1 MLVIIIDCSRSHR
14 LILFFFFFSY
24 VLSSIVTATDQT
36 NVELLKIR
44 LENMASVIYDEHKGY
59 CVTNEPINKVNENEG
74 IINNGLQ
81 TLPWDLYLPEET
93 DDLLLASDNTS
104 TSTPKPL
111 TKQEKRE
118 AKQLKKINASRRR
131 KLKREQELD
140 NKGESKFP
148 DFKPYLAKQELKA
161 LFSSIVKRTC
171 QNSEADAKIL
181 QYHSI
186 ALYKSDLEHILPG
199 EWLNDNNISLI
210 YELIIQIFIKHG
222 RKFSNQIQLLFPSLI
237 QLLMHFP
244 DDVESLL
251 PIDELKS
258 LKLIFLPINF
268 IDEMDVDLEDANNGD
283 HWSLGVL
290 SLLDN
295 TLYVYDSMQID
306 DDEISE
312 IQLKKL
318 VQKLQSC
325 NTIVHGKLKVRHL
338 KCDQQQ
344 NFDDCG
350 VYVIMITCYLIN
362 QLLHQD
368 EMSLDISR
376 VKFNPLDARLY
387 IMKLISRLIKE

>member
-14 LILFFFFFSY
+14 LILFFFFSY

-44 LENMASVIYDEHKGY
+44 LENMASVIYDERKGY

-161 LFSSIVKRTC
+161 LFSSIVKSTC

>member
-1 MLVIIIDCSRSHR
+1 MLVIIIDCSRSHP
-14 LILFFFFFSY
+14 LILFFFFSY

-161 LFSSIVKRTC
+161 LFSSIVKSTC
-171 QNSEADAKIL
+171 QNSKADAKIL

-251 PIDELKS
+251 PVDELKS

-376 VKFNPLDARLY
+376 VKFNPLDARLH

>member
-1 MLVIIIDCSRSHR
+1 MFQISSTNS
-14 LILFFFFFSY
+14 FFFSY

-161 LFSSIVKRTC
+161 LFSSIVKSTC
-171 QNSEADAKIL
+171 QNSKADAKIL

-251 PIDELKS
+251 PVDELKS

-376 VKFNPLDARLY
+376 VKFNPLDARLH

>member
-1 MLVIIIDCSRSHR
+1 MLVIIIDCSRSHP
-14 LILFFFFFSY
+14 LILFFFFSY

-44 LENMASVIYDEHKGY
+44 LENMASVIYDERKGY

-161 LFSSIVKRTC
+161 LFSSIVKSTC

-251 PIDELKS
+251 PVDELKS

-306 DDEISE
+306 NDEISE

-376 VKFNPLDARLY
+376 VKFNPLDARLH

>member
-1 MLVIIIDCSRSHR
+1 MLVIIIDCSRSHP
-14 LILFFFFFSY
+14 LILFFFFSY

-161 LFSSIVKRTC
+161 LFSSIVKSTC
-171 QNSEADAKIL
+171 QNSKADAKIL

-251 PIDELKS
+251 PVDELKS

>member
-14 LILFFFFFSY
+14 LILFFFSSY

-44 LENMASVIYDEHKGY
+44 LENMASVIYDERKGY

-140 NKGESKFP
+140 NKRESKFP

-161 LFSSIVKRTC
+161 LFSSIVKSTC
-171 QNSEADAKIL
+171 QNSKADAKIL

-251 PIDELKS
+251 PVDELKS

-376 VKFNPLDARLY
+376 VKFNPLDARLH

>member
-14 LILFFFFFSY
+14 LILFFFFSY

-44 LENMASVIYDEHKGY
+44 LENMASVIYDERKGY

-140 NKGESKFP
+140 NKRESKFP

-161 LFSSIVKRTC
+161 LFSSIVKSTC

-210 YELIIQIFIKHG
+210 YELIIQIFIKHS

-251 PIDELKS
+251 PVDELKS

>member
-14 LILFFFFFSY
+14 LILFFFSSY

-44 LENMASVIYDEHKGY
+44 LENMASVIYDERKGY

>member
-1 MLVIIIDCSRSHR
+1 MFQISSTNS
-14 LILFFFFFSY
+14 FFFFSY

>member
-1 MLVIIIDCSRSHR
+1 MLVIIIDCSRSHP
-14 LILFFFFFSY
+14 LILFFFFSY

-140 NKGESKFP
+140 NKRESKFP

-161 LFSSIVKRTC
+161 LFSSIVKSTC

-251 PIDELKS
+251 PVDELKS

-376 VKFNPLDARLY
+376 VKFNPLDARLH

>member
-14 LILFFFFFSY
+14 LILFFFSSY

-161 LFSSIVKRTC
+161 LFSSIVKSTC
-171 QNSEADAKIL
+171 QNSKADAKIL

-251 PIDELKS
+251 PVDELKS

>member
-14 LILFFFFFSY
+14 LILFFFFSY

-161 LFSSIVKRTC
+161 LFSSIVKSTC
-171 QNSEADAKIL
+171 QNSKADAKIL

-251 PIDELKS
+251 PVDELKS

-376 VKFNPLDARLY
+376 VKFNPLDARLH

>member
-14 LILFFFFFSY
+14 LILFFFFSY

-44 LENMASVIYDEHKGY
+44 LENMASVIYDERKGY

-140 NKGESKFP
+140 NKRESKFP

-161 LFSSIVKRTC
+161 LFSSIVKSTC

-251 PIDELKS
+251 PVDELKS

-376 VKFNPLDARLY
+376 VKFNPLDARLH

>member
-14 LILFFFFFSY
+14 LILFFFSSY

-44 LENMASVIYDEHKGY
+44 LENMASVIYDERKGY
-59 CVTNEPINKVNENEG
+59 CVTNESINKVNENEG

-140 NKGESKFP
+140 NKRESKFP

-161 LFSSIVKRTC
+161 LFSSIVKSTC

-251 PIDELKS
+251 PVDELKS

-376 VKFNPLDARLY
+376 VKFNPLDARLH

>member
-14 LILFFFFFSY
+14 LILFFFFSY

-161 LFSSIVKRTC
+161 LFSSIVKSTS
-171 QNSEADAKIL
+171 QNSKADAKIL

-251 PIDELKS
+251 PVDELKS

-376 VKFNPLDARLY
+376 VKFNPLDARLH

>member
-14 LILFFFFFSY
+14 LILFFFFSY

-44 LENMASVIYDEHKGY
+44 LENMASVIYDERKGY

-140 NKGESKFP
+140 NKRESKFP

-161 LFSSIVKRTC
+161 LFSSIVKSTC
-171 QNSEADAKIL
+171 QNSKADAKIL

-251 PIDELKS
+251 PVDELKS

>member
-14 LILFFFFFSY
+14 LILFFFFSY

-161 LFSSIVKRTC
+161 LFSSIVKSTC

-251 PIDELKS
+251 PVDELKS

>member
-1 MLVIIIDCSRSHR
+1 MLVIIIDCSRSHP
-14 LILFFFFFSY
+14 LILFFFFSY

-161 LFSSIVKRTC
+161 LFSSIVKSTC

-251 PIDELKS
+251 PVDELKS

-376 VKFNPLDARLY
+376 VKFNPLDARLH

>member
-1 MLVIIIDCSRSHR
+1 MLVIIIDCSRSHP
-14 LILFFFFFSY
+14 LILFFFFSY

>member
-1 MLVIIIDCSRSHR
+1 MLVIIIDCSRSHP
-14 LILFFFFFSY
+14 LILFFFFSY

-44 LENMASVIYDEHKGY
+44 LENMASVIYDERKGY

-161 LFSSIVKRTC
+161 LFSSIVKSTC
-171 QNSEADAKIL
+171 QNSKADAKIL

-251 PIDELKS
+251 PVDELKS

-325 NTIVHGKLKVRHL
+325 NTIVHGKLKLRHL

-376 VKFNPLDARLY
+376 VKFNPLDARLH

>member
-1 MLVIIIDCSRSHR
+1 MLVIIIDCSRSHP
-14 LILFFFFFSY
+14 LILFFFFSY

-161 LFSSIVKRTC
+161 LFSSIVKSTC

>member
-1 MLVIIIDCSRSHR
+1 MLVIIIDCSRSHP
-14 LILFFFFFSY
+14 LILFFFFSY

-161 LFSSIVKRTC
+161 LFSSIVKSTC
-171 QNSEADAKIL
+171 QNSKADAKIL

-251 PIDELKS
+251 PVDELKS

-325 NTIVHGKLKVRHL
+325 NTIVHGKLKLRHL

>member
-14 LILFFFFFSY
+14 LILFFFFSY

-171 QNSEADAKIL
+171 QNSKADAKIL

-251 PIDELKS
+251 PVDELKS

-376 VKFNPLDARLY
+376 VKFNPLDARLH

>member
-1 MLVIIIDCSRSHR
+1 MLVIIIDCSRSHP
-14 LILFFFFFSY
+14 LILFFFFSY

-161 LFSSIVKRTC
+161 LFSSIVKSTC
-171 QNSEADAKIL
+171 QNSKADAKIL

-186 ALYKSDLEHILPG
+186 ALYKSDLEHILLG

-251 PIDELKS
+251 PVDELKS

>member
-14 LILFFFFFSY
+14 LILFFFFSY

-376 VKFNPLDARLY
+376 VKFNPLDARLH

>member
-14 LILFFFFFSY
+14 LILFFFFSY

-44 LENMASVIYDEHKGY
+44 LENMASVIYDERKGY

-140 NKGESKFP
+140 NKRESKFP

-161 LFSSIVKRTC
+161 LFSSIVKSTC
-171 QNSEADAKIL
+171 QNSKADAKIL

>member
-1 MLVIIIDCSRSHR
+1 
-14 LILFFFFFSY
+14 
-24 VLSSIVTATDQT
+24 
-36 NVELLKIR
+36 
-44 LENMASVIYDEHKGY
+44 
-59 CVTNEPINKVNENEG
+59 
-74 IINNGLQ
+74 
-81 TLPWDLYLPEET
+81 
-93 DDLLLASDNTS
+93 
-104 TSTPKPL
+104 
-111 TKQEKRE
+111 
-118 AKQLKKINASRRR
+118 
-131 KLKREQELD
+131 
-140 NKGESKFP
+140 
-148 DFKPYLAKQELKA
+148 
-161 LFSSIVKRTC
+161 
-171 QNSEADAKIL
+171 
-181 QYHSI
+181 
-186 ALYKSDLEHILPG
+186 
-199 EWLNDNNISLI
+199 
-210 YELIIQIFIKHG
+210 
-222 RKFSNQIQLLFPSLI
+222 
-237 QLLMHFP
+237 MHFP

-251 PIDELKS
+251 PVDELKS

-325 NTIVHGKLKVRHL
+325 NTIVHGKLKLRHL

>member
-1 MLVIIIDCSRSHR
+1 MLVIIIDCSRSHP
-14 LILFFFFFSY
+14 LILFFFFSY

-44 LENMASVIYDEHKGY
+44 LENMASVIYDERKGY

-140 NKGESKFP
+140 NKRESKFP

-161 LFSSIVKRTC
+161 LFSSIVKSTC

>member
-14 LILFFFFFSY
+14 LILFFFFSY

-161 LFSSIVKRTC
+161 LFSSIVKSTC
-171 QNSEADAKIL
+171 QNSKADAKIL

>member
-14 LILFFFFFSY
+14 LILFFFSSY

-140 NKGESKFP
+140 NKRESKFP

-161 LFSSIVKRTC
+161 LFSSIVKSTC

>member
-14 LILFFFFFSY
+14 LILFFFFSY

-161 LFSSIVKRTC
+161 LFSSIVKSTC
-171 QNSEADAKIL
+171 QNSKADAKIL

-251 PIDELKS
+251 PVDELKS

-268 IDEMDVDLEDANNGD
+268 IDEMDVDLEDTNNGD

-376 VKFNPLDARLY
+376 VKFNPLDARLH

>member
-14 LILFFFFFSY
+14 LILFFFFSY

-251 PIDELKS
+251 PVDELKS

>member
-1 MLVIIIDCSRSHR
+1 MLVIIIDCSRSHP
-14 LILFFFFFSY
+14 LILFFFFSY

-44 LENMASVIYDEHKGY
+44 LENMASVIYDERKGY

-161 LFSSIVKRTC
+161 LFSSIVKSTC
-171 QNSEADAKIL
+171 QNSKADAKIL

-186 ALYKSDLEHILPG
+186 ALYKSDLEHILLG

-251 PIDELKS
+251 PVDELKS

-376 VKFNPLDARLY
+376 VKFNPLDARLH

>member
-14 LILFFFFFSY
+14 LILFFFSSY

-44 LENMASVIYDEHKGY
+44 LENMASVIYDERKGY

-161 LFSSIVKRTC
+161 LFSSIVKSTC
-171 QNSEADAKIL
+171 QNSKADAKIL

-376 VKFNPLDARLY
+376 VKFNPLDARLH

>member
-14 LILFFFFFSY
+14 LILFFFSSY

-44 LENMASVIYDEHKGY
+44 LENMASVIYDERKGY
-59 CVTNEPINKVNENEG
+59 CVTNESINKVNENEG

-140 NKGESKFP
+140 NKRESKFP

-161 LFSSIVKRTC
+161 LFSSIVKSTC

-186 ALYKSDLEHILPG
+186 ALYKSDLEHFLPG

-251 PIDELKS
+251 PVDELKS

-376 VKFNPLDARLY
+376 VKFNPLDARLH

>member
-1 MLVIIIDCSRSHR
+1 MLVIIIDCSRSHP
-14 LILFFFFFSY
+14 LILFFFFSY

-44 LENMASVIYDEHKGY
+44 LENMASVIYDERKGY

>member
-1 MLVIIIDCSRSHR
+1 MLVIIIDCSRSHP
-14 LILFFFFFSY
+14 LILFFFFSY

-161 LFSSIVKRTC
+161 LFSSIVKSTC
-171 QNSEADAKIL
+171 QNSKADAKIL

-376 VKFNPLDARLY
+376 VKFNPLDARLH

>member
-1 MLVIIIDCSRSHR
+1 MLVIIIDCSRSHP
-14 LILFFFFFSY
+14 LILFFFFSY

-44 LENMASVIYDEHKGY
+44 LENMASVIYDERKGY

-161 LFSSIVKRTC
+161 LFSSIVKSTC
-171 QNSEADAKIL
+171 QNSKADAKIL

-251 PIDELKS
+251 PVDELKS

-376 VKFNPLDARLY
+376 VKFNPLDARLH